1 MMDTELKPKNPE
13 TLSSFNAILDEYNRV
28 FDLNLRFTDRYE
40 SNIDLWVNEETTAD
54 GYGIYTIR
62 EDGESIDMDNIYY
75 YEPSCYDIFNRI
87 EEIGAYG
94 DFNIYIGD
102 IERTSDIEYYM
113 MEELETN
120 YQNWLDEQ
128 YEEE

>member
-28 FDLNLRFTDRYE
+28 FDKSLRFTDRYDG
-40 SNIDLWVNEETTAD
+40 NIDLWVNEETTAD
-54 GYGIYTIR
+54 GYGIFTIR
-62 EDGESIDMDNIYY
+62 EDGEAIDMDVIYY
-75 YEPSCYDIFNRI
+75 YEPSADDIFNKI
-87 EEIGAYG
+87 EEISGYS
-94 DFNIYIGD
+94 DFCVYTDMDNF
-102 IERTSDIEYYM
+102 SDLEYYM

>member
-13 TLSSFNAILDEYNRV
+13 TLSSFNAKLDEYNRI
-28 FDLNLRFTDRYE
+28 FDLSLRFTDRYDG
-40 SNIDLWVNEETTAD
+40 NIDLWVNEETTAD

-62 EDGESIDMDNIYY
+62 EDGEAIDMDTIYY
-75 YEPSCYDIFNRI
+75 YEPSAQDIFNRI
-87 EEIGAYG
+87 EEIGSYG
-94 DFNIYIGD
+94 DFNVYTD
-102 IERTSDIEYYM
+102 MDNFSDIEYYM

-128 YEEE
+128 IEEE

>member
-1 MMDTELKPKNPE
+1 MMNTELKPKNPE
-13 TLSSFNAILDEYNRV
+13 TLSSFNAILSEYNNV
-28 FDLNLRFTDRYE
+28 FEKNLFFTDRYE
-40 SNIDLWVNEETTAD
+40 GNIDLWINEETTAD

-62 EDGESIDMDNIYY
+62 EDGQNIDMDNIYY
-75 YEPSCYDIFNRI
+75 YEPSAYDIFRAI
-87 EEIGAYG
+87 EEVCYG
-94 DFNIYIGD
+94 DGNFNVYID
-102 IERTSDIEYYM
+102 TEFSDIEYYM

>member
-28 FDLNLRFTDRYE
+28 FDKSLRFTDRYDG
-40 SNIDLWVNEETTAD
+40 NIDLWVNEETTAD
-54 GYGIYTIR
+54 GYGIYTMR
-62 EDGESIDMDNIYY
+62 EDGESIEMDNIYY
-75 YEPSCYDIFNRI
+75 YEPSAKDIFNRI
-87 EEIGAYG
+87 EEIGSYG
-94 DFNIYIGD
+94 DFNVYTD
-102 IERTSDIEYYM
+102 MDNFSDIEYYM

-128 YEEE
+128 IEEE

>member
-28 FDLNLRFTDRYE
+28 FDKNLQFTDRYR

-62 EDGESIDMDNIYY
+62 EDGESIEMDNIYY
-75 YEPSCYDIFNRI
+75 YEPNAYDIFNKI
-87 EEIGAYG
+87 EEIGGYG
-94 DFNIYIGD
+94 DFCVYTDMDNF
-102 IERTSDIEYYM
+102 SDLEYHM